1 MDDLEIATSEDVA
14 KIPKFKTDNLNID
27 AILEFYFIDTTTL
40 WRNKLDEMAKE
51 FDLSRLE
58 RRILAYIG
66 RNPGIRQAD
75 LALIMDVEPQSLTR
89 SLENMEQKKWLQKQD
104 DNKDKRAKCLHLT
117 ELGTNKLTDAFKIS
131 EHIRPKVLNG
141 ISEEN
146 KVLLTQVLKQLRK
159 NLEINY

>member
-1 MDDLEIATSEDVA
+1 MDDLEIPTSEDVA

-89 SLENMEQKKWLQKQD
+89 SLENMDQKKWLQKQD

-117 ELGTNKLTDAFKIS
+117 ELGNSKLTDAFKIS